1 MLMDFHTKKKRPQSH
16 KRSSRPADDWLLDT
30 FDLCWVFWC
39 KKTRFNVIYC
49 KWDHEQT
56 STSQSVFLVME
67 NWVKKKRGEETL
79 IEFLK
84 LEEEEEEEEQEE
96 EEDEEEE

>member
-56 STSQSVFLVME
+56 STSQCFWWWKIE
-67 NWVKKKRGEETL
+67 WKKRGEETL
-79 IEFLK
+79 IEFVT
-84 LEEEEEEEEQEE
+84 LEEEEE

>member
-30 FDLCWVFWC
+30 FDVCWVFWC

-67 NWVKKKRGEETL
+67 NWVKKRGEETL
-79 IEFLK
+79 IEFVT
-84 LEEEEEEEEQEE
+84 LEEEEE

>member
-16 KRSSRPADDWLLDT
+16 KRSSRPADDWLLHT
-30 FDLCWVFWC
+30 FDVCWVFWC
-39 KKTRFNVIYC
+39 KKTHFNVIYC
-49 KWDHEQT
+49 QWDHEQM
-56 STSQSVFLVME
+56 STSHNVFLVME
-67 NWVKKKRGEETL
+67 NWVKKGGGTL

-84 LEEEEEEEEQEE
+84 LEEGEEQDE